1 MTIKT
6 AVKRDGTTQA
16 YEPIKILRWVLWGS
30 KGIEKAID
38 WQGLVQTVS
47 SELYDGIDTQAIQLK
62 VIEKCNSKR
71 SSNYDLLAGRL
82 YAAHIRKKLFNDK
95 IPSLRE
101 HVRKLID
108 IGYMLDL
115 GYSDEEYDEIDKI
128 IDHDRDFTLKYSQV
142 LQLYNKYALTN
153 RVTGEKFET
162 PQFVAMRMALALSAG
177 EKDLMRTV
185 RENYDMFSLFVGNA
199 PTPNYTNLGTPHR
212 GLISCC
218 LYTTD
223 DNAESLAVG
232 DHIAY
237 RMTCMSAG
245 IGGYINTRSVGD
257 PVKGGIVTH
266 KGKMKYFKAVAAAV
280 NANTQQCFHKD
291 TEILTD
297 RGFVKFTD
305 LQDDSVVAQVHDDRS
320 VSFTVPTARQ
330 IYPYN
335 GPMYHIDNIDG
346 NYELSVTPNHRLAW
360 VRGDGYIDHTLANEF
375 ERDGQ
380 HFLTAV
386 KAADAQPYTL
396 SKEELLQLVNAMT
409 VKTHRLSEGG
419 MVHVLY
425 SQQNK
430 ADYLY
435 HTLSNLDLAYARSYS
450 DEMCKVI
457 FYEDIQPINLQNK
470 TRQQLKAY
478 LDTFYKLLGA
488 DIVAGAP
495 PKLVN
500 LMQSIAAL
508 CGIHTRRHVH
518 TEDIEFISLTGLP
531 AELPAKDTFTTITNV
546 DSYVCC
552 VTVPT
557 GNVIVRY
564 NGSVTVSGN
573 SRGGACTSYFTCY
586 DPEVIDLIHLQN
598 PRTPVKKQIR
608 DIHFA
613 IEFNEFF
620 YKKLLKKEDVFLFTS
635 HSAPELH
642 AAFFSP
648 DTALFERLYNELEN
662 DPTFKKTYINST
674 KIAVAAGR
682 QFHETATLYSANMT
696 EFNRHTPFLE
706 PIYSSNLCTA
716 PETPILT
723 KEYGYQAIQSLANQ
737 RVHVWNGEEWSP
749 TQVVQT
755 GTQQKLLTVTMST
768 GLSWDFTPYHKW
780 YIDTPN
786 GVVMKRTSELSPGD
800 KLIKFDLQPCDHGL
814 TSVERTKALPD
825 NRYSIGYRVR
835 CLSKVI
841 SDGGYIT
848 TVDDSVKTLALI
860 TKTKDV
866 SRRLH
871 LLLQELGV
879 HSTII
884 EVQSKLNSPISVV
897 DINAD
902 GEFSVCGESGLND
915 DDVFYLIA
923 IGQDG
928 VEKLTV
934 IGFSVKNIAEIRTQG
949 RSRDYIDDD
958 KDIYSYDVTITG
970 VQDNSRYDDTYCFTE
985 PKRNMGMFG
994 GVLCGNCTEIGQVTK
1009 PYKSIQDLYDAA
1021 DLPGKG
1027 EISLCGLGGIVP
1039 SAIHQEPNFDKVHR
1053 ETMAFT
1059 LQSDIEYFNVAYRQL
1074 KMISKCIRTND
1085 YVFPH
1090 LKTTALNRMNA
1101 GVGMLG
1107 IAYDMAKRNF
1117 TYTSDEGIKFIH
1129 FLAERHAFMLIAASL
1144 KIGREE
1150 GNAPWINKTKW
1161 PQGWLPI
1168 DTYNKNVDT
1177 IADFQLHYPWEEL
1190 RQAIIENG
1198 GIAHSCLIT
1207 HMPTESCLDSATAIQ
1222 TVNGPMTLKDIFEL
1236 SGTTLEEAALAH
1248 EPILGG
1254 SWYDLKE
1261 PVRVLTRHGEKT
1273 VTRAWYNGQ
1282 TPHAEITLES
1292 GEVIPATLGHDLLV
1306 KRDHGYSWV
1315 EVLDMRPG
1323 DVIATTSTP
1332 STVVSVK
1339 LCDASTAH
1347 FIDIEVP
1354 DVHEYILASGVISH
1368 NSSKASGIPNA
1379 YYPVRDLHMLKTDG
1393 SNAIDFIVPEADE
1406 IGHQYQSAWVI
1417 PPLRQTQVTAVIQ
1430 KFSDHSLSS
1439 DRYVDR
1445 DKMPEL
1451 KASYLIDEIL
1461 YDYIYGVKSRYYT
1474 NTKTTKGKKMTATT
1488 ESFADEPEAG
1498 QDTSRGCDGGFCT
1511 L

>member
-38 WQGLVQTVS
+38 WQGLVQSVS

-375 ERDGQ
+375 ERDGK

-396 SKEELLQLVNAMT
+396 SKEELMQLVNAMT

-435 HTLSNLDLAYARSYS
+435 HILSNLDLAYARSYS

-500 LMQSIAAL
+500 LMQSIASL
-508 CGIHTRRHVH
+508 CGIHTKRHVH

-635 HSAPELH
+635 YSAPELH

-706 PIYSSNLCTA
+706 PIYSSNLCT
-716 PETPILT
+716 
-723 KEYGYQAIQSLANQ
+723 
-737 RVHVWNGEEWSP
+737 
-749 TQVVQT
+749 
-755 GTQQKLLTVTMST
+755 
-768 GLSWDFTPYHKW
+768 
-780 YIDTPN
+780 
-786 GVVMKRTSELSPGD
+786 
-800 KLIKFDLQPCDHGL
+800 
-814 TSVERTKALPD
+814 
-825 NRYSIGYRVR
+825 
-835 CLSKVI
+835 
-841 SDGGYIT
+841 
-848 TVDDSVKTLALI
+848 
-860 TKTKDV
+860 
-866 SRRLH
+866 
-871 LLLQELGV
+871 
-879 HSTII
+879 
-884 EVQSKLNSPISVV
+884 
-897 DINAD
+897 
-902 GEFSVCGESGLND
+902 
-915 DDVFYLIA
+915 
-923 IGQDG
+923 
-928 VEKLTV
+928 
-934 IGFSVKNIAEIRTQG
+934 
-949 RSRDYIDDD
+949 
-958 KDIYSYDVTITG
+958 
-970 VQDNSRYDDTYCFTE
+970 
-985 PKRNMGMFG
+985 
-994 GVLCGNCTEIGQVTK
+994 EIGQVTK
-1009 PYKSIQDLYDAA
+1009 PYKSIQDLYDEA

-1161 PQGWLPI
+1161 PKGWLPI

-1177 IADFQLHYPWEEL
+1177 IADFQLYYPWEEL

-1406 IGHQYQSAWVI
+1406 IGHQYQSAWLI